1 MKTLIVIFALVI
13 CSEAWAQELPSYD
26 SGVRIPLE
34 AEESSREVIIVIGRR
49 PVEDIPPEYERY
61 LPQERLS
68 TEEDDEFGEGVVVSR
83 RRLYTFDD
91 GLEFGTRVV
100 GTDPSD
106 SYHGSPTDDRRS
118 FEFVW
123 RF

>member
-26 SGVRIPLE
+26 SGVRVPLE
-34 AEESSREVIIVIGRR
+34 AEENSREVIIVVGRR
-49 PVEDIPPEYERY
+49 PVEEIPPAYERY
-61 LPQERLS
+61 LPQNQLS
-68 TEEDDEFGEGVVVSR
+68 VEGHDEFGEGVVVSR
-83 RRLYTFDD
+83 RRLYSFGDD
-91 GLEFGTRVV
+91 LELGTRMV

-106 SYHGSPTDDRRS
+106 SYHGSPTDHRRS